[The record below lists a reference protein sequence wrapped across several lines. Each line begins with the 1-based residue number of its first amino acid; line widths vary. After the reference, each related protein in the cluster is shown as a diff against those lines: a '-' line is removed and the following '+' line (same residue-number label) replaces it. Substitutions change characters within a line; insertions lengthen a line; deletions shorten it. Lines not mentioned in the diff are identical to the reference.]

1 MHAEYEELQQV
12 KELCLGEQS
21 KNPITV
27 LQHLV
32 ALPFVPVNGPVHHIL
47 VGAALLTAYKNAG
60 GDLDL
65 PAALDEIIE
74 RGNQVPGRVCG
85 LWGACG
91 SGISSGM
98 FVSIVTKSSPL
109 AEGPLGLSNLM
120 TSKSLAKIGEIG
132 GPRCCKRDGY
142 LSILEAVD
150 FAEEHLGVKMEKP
163 DISEIVCAYKD
174 LNKQCIGECCPF
186 A

>member
-1 MHAEYEELQQV
+1 MHAELEELKQV
-12 KELCLGEQS
+12 KECCLSETS
-21 KNPITV
+21 KNPIEV
-27 LQHLV
+27 LRHLM

-47 VGAALLTAYKNAG
+47 VGAALLTAYRNAG
-60 GDLDL
+60 GKMDL
-65 PAALDEIIE
+65 PAALDEVIE

-109 AEGPLGLSNLM
+109 AEEPLGLANLM

-142 LSILEAVD
+142 LSILSAID
-150 FAEEHLGVKMEKP
+150 FAEEHLGVKMEKS
-163 DISEIVCAYKD
+163 DIVCEYKE
-174 LNKQCIGECCPF
+174 LNKQCIGVRCPF
-186 A
+186 WI